1 MRTFLLLHGW
11 GGNADSFAPI
21 SQYFARDPDTQ
32 VLVPSFPCPPREVYT
47 LENYA
52 DDLETYL
59 QQRQV
64 TQCVV
69 IAHSF
74 GARLVAL
81 LNARRPQLFAQI
93 IITGGA
99 GLPHRSLRVWWKVRW
114 YRLLRRLGFAVQG
127 GSRDY
132 RQLDANGKR
141 TLQNIIHRN
150 LETEV
155 AQITAPT
162 LLIWGTKDKDT
173 PLRQMRRWVRLI
185 PQAETI
191 LYRGKG
197 HFAYLE
203 DSTRFINDIV
213 RFLRKH
219 ERGMNDVTRDA

>member
-1 MRTFLLLHGW
+1 MLHGW

-21 SQYFARDPDTQ
+21 SQYFARDPDIQ
-32 VLVPSFPCPPREVYT
+32 VLVPSFPCPPRKVYT

-59 QQRQV
+59 QEHQV

-81 LNARRPQLFAQI
+81 LNARQPKLFTQI
-93 IITGGA
+93 VITGGA
-99 GLPHRSLRVWWKVRW
+99 GLPHKSLRVWWKVRW
-114 YRLLRRLGFAVQG
+114 YRWLRRLGFAVQG

-141 TLQNIIHRN
+141 TFQNIIHRN
-150 LETEV
+150 LEIEV

-173 PLRQMRRWVRLI
+173 PLCQMRRWMRLV
-185 PQAETI
+185 PQSEI
-191 LYRGKG
+191 VLYRGKG

-203 DSTRFINDIV
+203 DTARFINDV
-213 RFLRKH
+213 EHFLSKYNKR
-219 ERGMNDVTRDA
+219 NDDDVVSLK